1 MKAQFPA
8 ASSKSFSSMTRFRRF
23 RSGRWS
29 SRRLRLLGCEL
40 AFSHKLK
47 PMKLILL
54 VEDDPLRAK
63 RIQACIPKGARCI
76 WARSAGVAIGVLK
89 RDTFVCVLL
98 DHDLEKE
105 PYNSGLNGQAV
116 AQAISEAQSRKTC
129 RIFIHSQNSIRGAA
143 MRQLLSEA

>member
-1 MKAQFPA
+1 
-8 ASSKSFSSMTRFRRF
+8 
-23 RSGRWS
+23 
-29 SRRLRLLGCEL
+29 
-40 AFSHKLK
+40 
-47 PMKLILL
+47 MKLILL

-63 RIQACIPKGARCI
+63 KIQACIPRGARCI

-116 AQAISEAQSRKTC
+116 ARAICETQSRKMC
-129 RIFIHSQNSIRGAA
+129 RIFIHSQNSIGGAA
-143 MRQLLSEA
+143 MRQLLSEAGFDVERCSWCEEASVILREWLEASLLEE

>member
-1 MKAQFPA
+1 MEQGQ
-8 ASSKSFSSMTRFRRF
+8 T
-23 RSGRWS
+23 
-29 SRRLRLLGCEL
+29 L
-40 AFSHKLK
+40 

-63 RIQACIPKGARCI
+63 KIQACIPGGARCI

-116 AQAISEAQSRKTC
+116 AQAICETQSRKTC
-129 RIFIHSQNSIRGAA
+129 RIFIHSQNSIGGAA
-143 MRQLLSEA
+143 MRQLLSEAGFDVERCSWCDEASVILREWLEASLLEE